1 MQRCFGCMRE
11 FGKQYE
17 VCPHCGYVV
26 GTAPKIKSHLF
37 CGTVLSGR
45 YMLGKVLG
53 HGGFGITYI
62 AWDKK
67 LNRPVAVK
75 EFFPNALSTRSEG
88 ETHVSCYDDKASK
101 FFRDGVRKMLDEGN
115 RLSKFTN
122 NENIVDVYDCFEE
135 NNTAY
140 IVMEYLDGKDLKKYL
155 EENGGRLAPEK
166 AVEIIMPVLNAL
178 EDMHDEKLIHRD
190 ISPDNIF
197 LCKKGGVKLLDFGS
211 ARLAVEDSDKSLSV
225 MIKRGY
231 APKEQYASRSK
242 QGPWTDVYAVC
253 ATLYKMITGALP
265 TESIERDEEPL
276 RRFSEF
282 GIRDCNALEKA
293 VFKGLEVDYA
303 DRFRSV
309 SELREALN
317 SSIGNVSVPAP
328 ADSGKKQEPSKKADI
343 PPVQVKNIIPEAPP
357 KPKKKIN
364 IKAIIAAVAAVAVV
378 VGAVFAIKAIKIKVD
393 SEDSSGTTTSA
404 PSKVEVQ
411 GLLTGKNNEASEETI
426 AEAYEAYA
434 AYIAPLSGKDEE
446 GYSSI
451 SEAYVFD
458 LDKNKIPE
466 VIFTY
471 YGSHNMYI
479 LSYGEND
486 GLSVISPVLHSST
499 PAEVYF
505 SEDNGILYYTDS
517 GHNQGT
523 AWYHEGVCLK
533 ATSEGFETIGTV
545 SGDAWDNVS
554 EETWQDDDL
563 FTKTDKQY
571 DEAFEKSMK
580 ELIGDD
586 EYTDFFDVCEN
597 ENAEEYLEEKLS
609 ADFNEKKN
617 EYTQFK
623 QTAVSV
629 LGEEPLSILVDDYDR
644 NGTYEAFA
652 VVGEKSEYAENL
664 RVGRVWFISDK
675 AEASAV
681 SEETYYWT
689 DEKFECQYNTYY
701 QALIASNSRQ
711 ASEIWSVNGSECEQI
726 TVFKENGVEY
736 FEKKAVNGHS
746 NSIVAS
752 LLIYDSML
760 EDIENINS
768 GLGRSIKSYFYYDT
782 PDGIKEHGGVEIT
795 KAQLNSL
802 GGSYY
807 IDLVENSGCTVHS
820 IYARENGI
828 INVSFYEKIEDEGS
842 PYYNCRY
849 INLKMTTNGVYPLD
863 YDLETA
869 TIPLSLEELS
879 YNEGLYTSESV
890 RGHATY
896 PDEDMFIS
904 EEKVSPVTDDA
915 WKEAYLNVLRNEA
928 PKSERRTG
936 KYSFSLGYVDNDDV
950 PELFISEGG
959 AHAYGVEVYTYH
971 NGKAVML
978 CSDGE
983 FGSIGYME
991 RKGYICGSYTG
1002 MGITSARV
1010 YEMKN
1015 ETAEIIYTMHD
1026 DSGAVPEGGDVVRTI
1041 NDVNASEKEI
1051 NEFSEKYFGDNT
1063 TYFGYESETNPGYEP
1078 TEENYKKYITDF
1090 EG

>member
-166 AVEIIMPVLNAL
+166 TVEIIMPVLNAL

-242 QGPWTDVYAVC
+242 QGPWTDIYAVC

-282 GIRDCNALEKA
+282 GIRDCNALEKV

-378 VGAVFAIKAIKIKVD
+378 VGAAFAIKAIKIKVD
-393 SEDSSGTTTSA
+393 SENGAGTTTSS
-404 PSKVEVQ
+404 PTKVEEQ
-411 GLLTGKNNEASEETI
+411 GLLTGMNNEASEEMI

-434 AYIAPLSGKDEE
+434 AYIAPFSGKDKD
-446 GYSSI
+446 GNSKI
-451 SEAYVFD
+451 SDAYVVD

-533 ATSEGFETIGTV
+533 ATEEGFETVGTV

-554 EETWQDDDL
+554 EEIWQDDDL

-580 ELIGDD
+580 ELIGDG
-586 EYTDFFDVCEN
+586 EYTDFFDVCES

-623 QTAVSV
+623 QTAVSA

-681 SEETYYWT
+681 SEENYYWI
-689 DEKFECQYNTYY
+689 DEKLECQYNTYY
-701 QALIASNSRQ
+701 QIHVDAGSWSP
-711 ASEIWSVNGSECEQI
+711 SEVWMVNGSKCEEI
-726 TVFKENGVEY
+726 TVFNENGVEY
-736 FEKKAVNGHS
+736 FEKKSVNGYS
-746 NSIVAS
+746 NSIVAKAS
-752 LLIYDSML
+752 RFDAFLTDVYDI
-760 EDIENINS
+760 DS
-768 GLGRSIKSYFYYDT
+768 GSRHTHKPYFFYDT
-782 PDGIKEHGGVEIT
+782 PDGIKEYGGIEIT
-795 KAQLNSL
+795 KAQFEAL
-802 GGSYY
+802 GGTYY
-807 IDLVENSGCTVHS
+807 VDLIESSGCTIHS
-820 IYARENGI
+820 VYARDNGI
-828 INVSFYEKIEDEGS
+828 INVNYYENDGEDSFICD
-842 PYYNCRY
+842 Y
-849 INLKMTTNGVYPLD
+849 INLKITSNGVYAISYELWAA
-863 YDLETA
+863 A
-869 TIPLSLEELS
+869 TPYTIEER
-879 YNEGLYTSESV
+879 ESGTGIYEAAAV
-890 RGHATY
+890 PEIATY
-896 PDEDMFIS
+896 PENYES
-904 EEKVSPVTDDA
+904 GSTSKEAETQPVSNDA

-936 KYSFSLGYVDNDDV
+936 EYRFSLGYVNNDDI

-1002 MGITSARV
+1002 MGTTSARI

-1015 ETAEIIYTMHD
+1015 GEAEIIYTLYD

>member
-1 MQRCFGCMRE
+1 MQRCYGCMRE
-11 FGKQYE
+11 FGNQYE

-26 GTAPKIKSHLF
+26 GTAPKIKSHLY

-45 YMLGKVLG
+45 YMLGRVLG
-53 HGGFGITYI
+53 YGGFGITYI

-140 IVMEYLDGKDLKKYL
+140 IVMEYLDGKDLKKHL

-166 AVEIIMPVLNAL
+166 AVELIMPVLNAL
-178 EDMHDEKLIHRD
+178 EDMHNEKLIHRD

-197 LCKKGGVKLLDFGS
+197 LCEKGGVKLLDFGS
-211 ARLAVEDSDKSLSV
+211 ARLAVEDSEKSLSV

-231 APKEQYASRSK
+231 APKEQYASRSR

-253 ATLYKMITGALP
+253 ATLYKMITGTLP
-265 TESIERDEEPL
+265 TESTEREEEPL
-276 RRFSEF
+276 RRFAEF
-282 GIRDCNALEKA
+282 GIRDCNALEK
-293 VFKGLEVDYA
+293 VIFKGLEVSYT
-303 DRFRSV
+303 DRIQSV
-309 SELREALN
+309 PELREAL
-317 SSIGNVSVPAP
+317 IKSVKAP
-328 ADSGKKQEPSKKADI
+328 AAVIAEPVPISAV
-343 PPVQVKNIIPEAPP
+343 PVQDKPVKTDP
-357 KPKKKIN
+357 KPKKKIS
-364 IKAIIAAVAAVAVV
+364 IKAIIASVVALAVV
-378 VGAVFAIKAIKIKVD
+378 IGAVFGIKAIKIKSD
-393 SEDSSGTTTSA
+393 LKDYSKTTSTA
-404 PSKVEVQ
+404 EKSSETNEGLKGSGNEV
-411 GLLTGKNNEASEETI
+411 NEEMI

-434 AYIAPLSGKDEE
+434 AYIAPFSGKDKD
-446 GYSSI
+446 GNSKI
-451 SEAYVFD
+451 SDAYVVD

-479 LSYGEND
+479 LSYGETD
-486 GLSVISPVLHSST
+486 GLSIISPVLHSST

-505 SEDNGILYYTDS
+505 SEDSGVLYYTDS

-545 SGDAWDNVS
+545 SGDSWDNVS
-554 EETWQDDDL
+554 DEVWQDNDL
-563 FTKTDKQY
+563 FEETDKQY

-580 ELIGDD
+580 ELIGDG
-586 EYTDFFDVCEN
+586 EYTDFFDVCES

-609 ADFNEKKN
+609 ADFAKKSA

-623 QTAVSV
+623 RTAVSAI
-629 LGEEPLSILVDDYDR
+629 GEEPLSILVDDYDR

-652 VVGEKSEYAENL
+652 IVGEKSDFSENVHL
-664 RVGRVWFISDK
+664 GQVWFISDK

-681 SEETYYWT
+681 SEETYYWV
-689 DEKFECQYNTYY
+689 DEKLECQYNTYY
-701 QALIASNSRQ
+701 QALIASNTRQ
-711 ASEIWSVNGSECEQI
+711 ASEIWMVNGSDCEQI

-768 GLGRSIKSYFYYDT
+768 GVGRSIKSYFYYDT
-782 PDGIKEHGGVEIT
+782 PEGIVEYGGIEIT
-795 KAQLNSL
+795 KAQLKAL
-802 GGSYY
+802 GGAYY
-807 IDLVENSGCTVHS
+807 IDMIESGGCTIHS
-820 IYARENGI
+820 IYVRENGI
-828 INVSFYEKIEDEGS
+828 INVSFYEKIEGEGT

-849 INLKMTTNGVYPLD
+849 VNLKRTSNGVYPID
-863 YDLETA
+863 YELETA
-869 TIPLSLEELS
+869 PTPLSLEDLT

-890 RGHATY
+890 WERATY
-896 PDEDMFIS
+896 PEK
-904 EEKVSPVTDDA
+904 EEFMWGEKETETQPVKNEA
-915 WKEAYLNVLRNEA
+915 WKEAYLDVLRNEA

-1002 MGITSARV
+1002 MGTTSARV

-1015 ETAEIIYTMHD
+1015 GEAEIIYTLYD

-1041 NDVNASEKEI
+1041 NDAYASEKEI

-1090 EG
+1090 KG